1 MYIYFF
7 REKIDEWRRYW
18 YEKSYRDTDEKFP
31 FGFVQL
37 AAYIDQRDHYEWPKL
52 RHHQTHDYSY
62 VPNEMM
68 ENVFMAVAMD
78 TNDPEYDALHPPHK
92 VNYYKSSIVRIDI
105 ITSLRLSNFFS
116 HISGSIKRICRN
128 DA

>member
-1 MYIYFF
+1 MIG
-7 REKIDEWRRYW
+7 EWRRYW

-52 RHHQTHDYSY
+52 RFHQTHDYSY

-92 VNYYKSSIVRIDI
+92 VNYYNSSIVRIDI
-105 ITSLRLSNFFS
+105 I
-116 HISGSIKRICRN
+116 IIKKIHYH
-128 DA
+128 